1 MENPKTIRTTKT
13 QQVLQHLRSG
23 KSITSLQAIDLY
35 GATRLSAIIF
45 NLRDRGYDIR
55 TIPVTALDRNQ
66 NTVTFAVYRLVDKSI
81 KQTEEQ
87 QQKENEE
94 ANTFFGRI
102 WKKIGLTEN

>member
-1 MENPKTIRTTKT
+1 MENSKTIRTTKT
-13 QQVLQHLRSG
+13 KQILDHLKSG

-45 NLRDRGYDIR
+45 KLRDRGYDIK
-55 TIPVTALDRNQ
+55 TTMVQALDRNQ
-66 NTVTFAVYRLVDKSI
+66 NTVNFAVYRLVELE
-81 KQTEEQ
+81 TNLTPQ
-87 QQKENEE
+87 QQQEEDEE